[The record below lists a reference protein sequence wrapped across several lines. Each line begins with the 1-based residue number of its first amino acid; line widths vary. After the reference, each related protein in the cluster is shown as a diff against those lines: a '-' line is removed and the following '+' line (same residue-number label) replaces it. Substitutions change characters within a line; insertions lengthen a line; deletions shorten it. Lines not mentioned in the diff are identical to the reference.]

1 MRKIQREVFIVA
13 LKLVLKDHTE
23 IELAEAGLSQHYV
36 VTCASEAAFQQ
47 IWSGMTDENLAEI
60 QITENG
66 NPIQTIIGSKLA
78 GTQTVNNPDGTI
90 TGHFYLSGGVYQ
102 QQDAEYSEAGKIL
115 LGEEA

>member
-1 MRKIQREVFIVA
+1 MS
-13 LKLVLKDHTE
+13 LKLVLNDGTE
-23 IELAEAGLSQHYV
+23 IDLAEAGLSQHYV
-36 VTCASEAAFQQ
+36 VTCSSKTAFQRL
-47 IWSGMTDENLAEI
+47 WSAMTDENLAEI

-66 NPIQTIIGSKLA
+66 NPIQTIINSKLA
-78 GTQTVNNPDGTI
+78 GTQTINNPDGTI

>member
-1 MRKIQREVFIVA
+1 ME
-13 LKLVLKDHTE
+13 LKLVLKDGTE
-23 IELAEAGLSQHYV
+23 IERAEAGLSQHYV
-36 VTCASEAAFQQ
+36 VTCSSKTAFQRL
-47 IWSGMTDENLAEI
+47 WSAMTEENLAEI

-66 NPIQTIIGSKLA
+66 NTIQTIINSKLA

-90 TGHFYLSGGVYQ
+90 TGHFYLSGGEFT

>member
-1 MRKIQREVFIVA
+1 ME
-13 LKLVLKDHTE
+13 LKLILKDGTE

-36 VTCASEAAFQQ
+36 VTCSSKTAFQR

-60 QITENG
+60 QITESG
-66 NPIQTIIGSKLA
+66 NTIQTIINSKLA

-90 TGHFYLSGGVYQ
+90 TGHFYLSGGEFT

-115 LGEEA
+115 LGEEE

>member
-1 MRKIQREVFIVA
+1 MS
-13 LKLVLKDHTE
+13 LTLVLNDGTE
-23 IELAEAGLSQHYV
+23 VELAEAGLSQHYV
-36 VTCASEAAFQQ
+36 VTCSSKTAFQRL
-47 IWSGMTDENLAEI
+47 WSAMTDENLAEI

-66 NPIQTIIGSKLA
+66 NPIQTIINSKLA